1 MASINQNGYT
11 EYRVLATL
19 HLDMFDSAS
28 GRSRLL
34 LLLLSPECRI
44 KKTPPRTMHPS
55 FPVEA
60 SLDRLVTMEHFY
72 KGLCIIKRLHQASD
86 DLAGG

>member
-1 MASINQNGYT
+1 MDQNGYT

-28 GRSRLL
+28 GLGRLL
-34 LLLLSPECRI
+34 LLLLSPEYTI
-44 KKTPPRTMHPS
+44 WKTPPRIVHPS
-55 FPVEA
+55 VPGEV

-72 KGLCIIKRLHQASD
+72 KGLRTIKRLRQASGD
-86 DLAGG
+86 ITGG